1 MIDALLAFPGAA
13 LAHWPAFALAA
24 YLGVGFHI
32 GLREALETRRALRR
46 QEVADSLWP
55 TLALLTCLWPMIFA
69 QRGVEYLIL
78 AWLMF
83 GTAREERKEKLA
95 GSRSPGLRPGTG
107 MTGKGDHV

>member
-1 MIDALLAFPGAA
+1 MLDALLSFPAAA

-32 GLREALETRRALRR
+32 GLREALETRRQLRR

-55 TLALLTCLWPMIFA
+55 TLALLTCFWPMIFA

-83 GTAREERKEKLA
+83 GTAREEKREA
-95 GSRSPGLRPGTG
+95 R
-107 MTGKGDHV
+107 DA